1 MAATA
6 GALALWGGIA
16 YGINKLGS
24 TPTQQAVEWDQ
35 LNNYGTWGRDRGSF
49 RSDQRPGWEISGSG
63 DAGML
68 SWGTIDSTASKYGF
82 EVLEGEIL
90 SFVEAAKQSLAD
102 LTSTM
107 GQEWADLAAG
117 LENSV
122 PAYDAYLDAIM
133 GVDVAMEQ
141 SAEIHRLAQQA
152 AADNGA
158 SLVHLTN
165 ALKAMG
171 MSDEMARASAVALVA
186 AVDQQQA
193 ASVSAASAA
202 QSMAAAVADFSN
214 TPLNIRVK
222 VGVDTYRIDNSNPY
236 AIEHASG
243 GIFIGPTL
251 IPSINGRNHLV
262 GEAGAEAITPLHA
275 GPDTLKKM
283 DAKLDALLSG
293 GRPVQHVIN
302 LDGRQIASA
311 TLPYVDAHVAGKAS
325 RGALAKRT
333 VF

>member
-1 MAATA
+1 
-6 GALALWGGIA
+6 LALWGGIA

-90 SFVEAAKQSLAD
+90 SFVDAAKQSLAD
-102 LTSTM
+102 LTDNM
-107 GQEWADLAAG
+107 GQQWADLAAG
-117 LENSV
+117 LEDSV

-202 QSMAAAVADFSN
+202 QSMAAAVADFSS